1 MGWRKWRSQ
10 PAVARVGQQATG
22 MDAMA
27 KRKPKAKIPRKAS
40 AAPIT
45 MPEVP
50 WDMGA
55 TGPANQVGLVTEER
69 GEVDLATGERINPN
83 RVFGKVRMPMFMRM
97 LRQGRI
103 DASHAAAAERLYAA
117 WAGHPTRDPLAAFG
131 NRVDGG
137 GCDDANVTR
146 IDRQREFFQL
156 KAMVPAKCWPV
167 VEHVVIEDK
176 SIRSMAG
183 CSHAEAFAV
192 QLGRLTMGLEA
203 IR

>member
-1 MGWRKWRSQ
+1 MGKKGKGKS
-10 PAVARVGQQATG
+10 P
-22 MDAMA
+22 
-27 KRKPKAKIPRKAS
+27 AKIPRKPS
-40 AAPIT
+40 VAPIT

-50 WDMGA
+50 WDQGA
-55 TGPANQVGLVTEER
+55 AGPANQVGLVIEER
-69 GEVDLATGERINPN
+69 GEVDLTTGKRINPN
-83 RVFGKVRMPMFMRM
+83 RVFGKRRMPVFMRM
-97 LRQGRI
+97 FKQGRI

-131 NRVDGG
+131 DRVDGG

-167 VEHVVIEDK
+167 VEHVVVNDLP
-176 SIRSMAG
+176 IRAMAG
-183 CSHAEAFAV
+183 CSHAEAFAA
-192 QLGRLTMGLEA
+192 QLGRLTRGLEA